1 MEAAAC
7 SDLASWFEFCRRG
20 KTTSWFKRDTVALAP
35 ENSSGVNAIHDHLV
49 WPERA
54 LGSQCGLTD
63 EPWLAHPDKTGLNRH
78 AVSAVPDL
86 TSRDRHAVSAVP
98 DLTSRGYRH
107 SFRADQCSLCRPEA
121 VHSEASIAAS

>member
-20 KTTSWFKRDTVALAP
+20 KTTSWFKRDAVALAP

-63 EPWLAHPDKTGLNRH
+63 EPWLAHPDKTGLNC
-78 AVSAVPDL
+78 
-86 TSRDRHAVSAVP
+86 HAVSAVP